1 MEFSQGGIKT
11 FIVFTCGS
19 PSSNAPGEG
28 ADCFSNWNGNADSD
42 LVDSA
47 PVAWGEVESLYG

>member
-28 ADCFSNWNGNADSD
+28 ADYFSDWNGNADSD

-47 PVAWGEVESLYG
+47 PVA